1 MAKKSAAAPP
11 TPLRKNN
18 LLEAAQARLE
28 ERKRL
33 EEESRLA
40 SQPCVDEYNKLHHQ
54 ALAASARAERIRGSI
69 IPADSDN
76 RRIQREAQE
85 EALDCQRRMADLNI
99 KMPSLDPL
107 EPVRETQS
115 PNNSNTSGS
124 PSNPQTS
131 YGGSAVIEWVNGV
144 LITAPWM
151 CASNKPLQPATGSG
165 SNRRCYTFRLEKYQ
179 LQRSHGSKIRG
190 CFTSP
195 CATCKWN

>member
-1 MAKKSAAAPP
+1 MAAKSAVAPP
-11 TPLRKNN
+11 APLRKNN

-85 EALDCQRRMADLNI
+85 EALDCLRRMADLNLN
-99 KMPSLDPL
+99 MPSLDPL

-144 LITAPWM
+144 PVHYGALDVRLKQATPAGDRLRQQQEMLHLQAGEVSTPEEPRQQDQGVFLI
-151 CASNKPLQPATGSG
+151 PL
-165 SNRRCYTFRLEKYQ
+165 C
-179 LQRSHGSKIRG
+179 HM
-190 CFTSP
+190 
-195 CATCKWN
+195 